1 MKNHLRIIF
10 LVNRTLMKE
19 NRIDGPFAMCG
30 RQIHEERYVS
40 QRMSVPY
47 RAFHVYALAEYHLS
61 LDTGSDISCC

>member
-1 MKNHLRIIF
+1 
-10 LVNRTLMKE
+10 MKE